1 MVASEASGADYGDS
15 DFFPALHLIRYDTE
29 EVFLPPLFAETTLQL
44 SAWEGAILLLAAM
57 VTVGGV
63 SFLFLQR
70 RVGGLLAHQA
80 ELEAA
85 VRQRTT
91 ELMAERDRV
100 LAEKAKA
107 EQLSRAKSEFLA
119 VISHE
124 IRTPMNGILGM
135 TDLALST
142 RLSVE
147 QREYLQ
153 AVRAS
158 GEALLVLLNDLLDL
172 SKIEAGALALNPA
185 EFSLRDCLMDASR
198 PVVVGIHA
206 KNLGFRYR
214 MAEEI
219 PPVLVGDNIRL
230 RQVLVNLLGNAVKFT
245 EKGSVEVEI
254 ERRGEEESASVF
266 LQFSVRDTG
275 IGIPVHQQED
285 IFEAFRQADS
295 STTRKYGG
303 TGLGLA
309 ISRRLVQ
316 MMGGEIW
323 VESEPGKG
331 STFYFTA
338 RFAQA
343 NRSAMEEPPKAL
355 KVLLAEDNPVNQM
368 LAEALLKRQGH
379 RVTVAQNGAEA
390 VQKFRAGKFDLI
402 LMDVQMPEMDGL
414 EATRHIREI
423 ERGNGMRIHIIAMTA
438 FDQEEDRQRC
448 LEAGMDGFL
457 SKPTDPKQ
465 LQAAIAASR
474 AAPHSNAT

>member
-1 MVASEASGADYGDS
+1 MV
-15 DFFPALHLIRYDTE
+15 
-29 EVFLPPLFAETTLQL
+29 
-44 SAWEGAILLLAAM
+44 LLLGAM
-57 VTVGGV
+57 VTVAGV
-63 SFLFLQR
+63 SFFFLQR

-85 VRQRTT
+85 VRLRTT

-142 RLSVE
+142 RLSSE

-172 SKIEAGALALNPA
+172 SKIEAGALALNPT

-198 PVVVGIHA
+198 PVIVGIHA

-214 MAEEI
+214 MAEDI
-219 PPVLVGDNIRL
+219 PPVLVGDSIRL

-245 EKGSVEVEI
+245 EKGSIEVEI
-254 ERRGEEESASVF
+254 ERRGDESKSVL

-275 IGIPVHQQED
+275 IGIPVHQQEE

-323 VESEPGKG
+323 VESEAGKG

-343 NRSAMEEPPKAL
+343 HRPTVEEAPKAL

-379 RVTVAQNGAEA
+379 RVSVAQNGAEA
-390 VQKFRAGKFDLI
+390 VRKFRDEQFDLI

-414 EATRHIREI
+414 EATRRIREM
-423 ERGNGMRIHIIAMTA
+423 ERQNGSRIHIIAMTA
-438 FDQEEDRQRC
+438 FDQEADRQRC

-474 AAPHSNAT
+474 TVPHSTAT